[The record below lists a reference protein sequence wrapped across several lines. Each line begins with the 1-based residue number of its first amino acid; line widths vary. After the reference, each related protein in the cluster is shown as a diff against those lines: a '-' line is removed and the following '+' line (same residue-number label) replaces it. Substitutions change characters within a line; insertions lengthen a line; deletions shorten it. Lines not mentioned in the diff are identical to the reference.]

1 LRIRY
6 STGQDGTP
14 IKKALVYTQDE
25 HGIDFSKVDP
35 DAVMIVNRLRVSG
48 FETYI
53 VGGAVRDLIL
63 GQAPKDFD
71 IVSSASPIRIRKIFY
86 NARIIGHRFR
96 LVHVGVAGK
105 LFEVSTFR
113 SLKDGP
119 TSNTYGTIEEDV
131 LRRDFSLNALFY
143 DPIDQLVVDY
153 VDGMKD
159 MRKKLIRPIIP
170 IETIF
175 TDDPVRMIRAVKY
188 ATTTGFHLPL
198 ALQWRIR
205 RQAPLLADVSPS
217 RLTEEL
223 LKVIHSSQAASI
235 VESLEAAGLYGYL
248 QPNALALMRESSD
261 FRARYLKRL
270 ASLNHDEKTSD
281 EQSLAA
287 LIAAHLE
294 SNAEQVWDIEHYK
307 EAFLVARRFV
317 LPMNPPRVLLDRAVR
332 LVFLEHDVSLKRVR
346 FSDERRRPRHRR
358 GGKKAA
364 EGPSLPPEVSPPE
377 TPEG

>member
-6 STGQDGTP
+6 STEQDGTP

-35 DAVMIVNRLRVSG
+35 DAVMIVNRLRVNG

-71 IVSSASPIRIRKIFY
+71 IVSSASPVRIRKIFY

-105 LFEVSTFR
+105 IFEVCTFR

-198 ALQWRIR
+198 ALQWKIR

-223 LKVIHSSQAASI
+223 LKIIHSSQAAFI
-235 VESLEAAGLYGYL
+235 VESLEAAGLYWYL
-248 QPNALALMRESSD
+248 QPNAVGLMRKNSD
-261 FRARYLKRL
+261 FRAQYLRRL
-270 ASLNHDEKTSD
+270 AALNHDEKTSD
-281 EQSLAA
+281 EQSIAA
-287 LIAAHLE
+287 LIAAYLE
-294 SNAEQVWDIEHYK
+294 SNIGQVWDIEHYK
-307 EAFLVARRFV
+307 EAFLVARNFV
-317 LPMNPPRVLLDRAVR
+317 LPMNPPRLLLDRAVR
-332 LVFLEHDVSLKRVR
+332 LVFLEHGVSLKRVH
-346 FSDERRRPRHRR
+346 FSDDRPRRHHRR
-358 GGKKAA
+358 GGRKAA
-364 EGPSLPPEVSPPE
+364 EEEALPPEAPE
-377 TPEG
+377 T